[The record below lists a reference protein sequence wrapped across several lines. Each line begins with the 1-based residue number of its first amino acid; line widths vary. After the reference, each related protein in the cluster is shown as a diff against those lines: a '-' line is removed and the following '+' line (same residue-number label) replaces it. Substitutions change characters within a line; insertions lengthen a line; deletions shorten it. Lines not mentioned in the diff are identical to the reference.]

1 MKILCVLGVLGLLM
15 STQAEA
21 QTMTKCEGSDAR
33 ACQQHNLKAARK
45 ALDRAIT
52 EACKK
57 QGSKRGEMLA
67 CRAELM
73 TKAAEGVAR

>member
-1 MKILCVLGVLGLLM
+1 MKKLCVLGVLGLLM
-15 STQAEA
+15 SSQAEA
-21 QTMTKCEGSDAR
+21 QTMTKCEGPEAR
-33 ACQQHNLKAARK
+33 ACHQQNLKAARK

-52 EACKK
+52 DACKK
-57 QGSKRGEMLA
+57 QGAKRGDMPA